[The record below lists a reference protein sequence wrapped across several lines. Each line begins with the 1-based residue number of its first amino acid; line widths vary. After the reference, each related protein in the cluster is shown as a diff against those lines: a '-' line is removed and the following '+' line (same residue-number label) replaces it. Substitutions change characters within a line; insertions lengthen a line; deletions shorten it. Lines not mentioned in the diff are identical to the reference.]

1 MITNVFLNM
10 LENNQKQKTTTAKS
24 KTKNKR
30 KVYVLGTLKK

>member
-1 MITNVFLNM
+1 MVTNVFLNM